1 MAEPEDLILDAAHA
15 AARLAGATWRRHVAP
30 SPLQV
35 VRLADVR
42 TRLELVVHA
51 LFRAPYAVSA
61 AEPPAPVS
69 WLARLARS
77 RPAPGADARPGTDGN
92 RIYLPPQIEDARQDG
107 TALSVYLLLA
117 LEQAAR
123 LRRGTAPLA
132 LTLPRE
138 IRDRFLL
145 AEAASVDR
153 WIARTAPGLVTTLAS
168 ERRRALRE
176 RGSRANG
183 KARDGAVESLVRAL
197 LAAPPQD
204 PPHPLMLDDG
214 VGASLAWARGSA
226 EATTADGPY
235 VGSAAV
241 WYWGHPLP
249 ASALPLSS
257 EGGEDLAGDPSAK
270 RRVAEM
276 RRRPRVRAATEDEDD
291 EGSGTWVIRADE
303 PQESVEDP
311 YGLQRPADRADAA
324 DPEGLGDSL
333 SELPEA
339 RVVRTPGRPREVL
352 RAGDEM
358 LRRVPPGAE
367 LPKARGIPYPEWDYR
382 VGQYREAGAIVRE
395 VAAPAADD
403 RWAASAL
410 ARHASLIRRVRARF
424 ERLRMRKTV
433 LNRQPDGDE
442 LDIAACVSAAADL
455 RAGGIVDDRLFLQL
469 RPLRRELTVSLLV
482 DVSAS
487 TDSWVSGNHRIVD
500 VEKEALLVVCEALDA
515 LGDRY
520 AIQAFSGEGPGHV
533 SVVPLKRF
541 GERAGPMVRQRI
553 GSLDADGYT
562 RLGAA
567 LRHATAALS
576 RERARQRLLLV
587 LSDGKPNDVDLYEGR
602 YGTEDARMAV
612 LEARR
617 HGIDVFCL
625 TVDREAPAYAS
636 RIFGAAGFALLRQPG
651 HLPEVLIDVLR
662 RLLRP

>member
-61 AEPPAPVS
+61 ADPPAPVS
-69 WLARLARS
+69 WLARLARTQ
-77 RPAPGADARPGTDGN
+77 PARGVEARPGTDGS
-92 RIYLPPQIEDARQDG
+92 RIYLPPQIADARQDG
-107 TALSVYLLLA
+107 SAVSVYLLLA
-117 LEQAAR
+117 IEQAAR
-123 LRRGTAPLA
+123 LRRGTAPLS

-153 WIARTAPGLVTTLAS
+153 WIARTAPGLMTTLTS

-176 RGSRANG
+176 RGGRAPGNP
-183 KARDGAVESLVRAL
+183 RDGAVESLVRAL
-197 LAAPPQD
+197 LAAPPLD

-214 VGASLAWARGSA
+214 VAASLAWARTSA
-226 EATTADGPY
+226 EATTAESAY
-235 VGSAAV
+235 MGSAAV

-249 ASALPLSS
+249 ASELPPLSNQA
-257 EGGEDLAGDPSAK
+257 GEDLAVDPSAK

-276 RRRPRVRAATEDEDD
+276 RRRPRVRAAPEDEDD

-339 RVVRTPGRPREVL
+339 RVVRMPGRPREVL

-358 LRRVPPGAE
+358 LRRVPPGVE
-367 LPKARGIPYPEWDYR
+367 LPTARGIPYPEWDYR
-382 VGQYREAGAIVRE
+382 VGEYRVAGAIVRE
-395 VAAPAADD
+395 LAAPASDD

-424 ERLRMRKTV
+424 ERLRM
-433 LNRQPDGDE
+433 
-442 LDIAACVSAAADL
+442 
-455 RAGGIVDDRLFLQL
+455 
-469 RPLRRELTVSLLV
+469 
-482 DVSAS
+482 
-487 TDSWVSGNHRIVD
+487 
-500 VEKEALLVVCEALDA
+500 
-515 LGDRY
+515 
-520 AIQAFSGEGPGHV
+520 
-533 SVVPLKRF
+533 
-541 GERAGPMVRQRI
+541 
-553 GSLDADGYT
+553 
-562 RLGAA
+562 
-567 LRHATAALS
+567 
-576 RERARQRLLLV
+576 
-587 LSDGKPNDVDLYEGR
+587 
-602 YGTEDARMAV
+602 
-612 LEARR
+612 
-617 HGIDVFCL
+617 
-625 TVDREAPAYAS
+625 
-636 RIFGAAGFALLRQPG
+636 
-651 HLPEVLIDVLR
+651 
-662 RLLRP
+662 